1 MNYLS
6 KDGLT
11 YLWSK
16 IKSKVDTMLG
26 EKIIS
31 ADRTVYISVNGDDD
45 TGDGSETSPWK
56 TFAKAVGEAPVCNG
70 GNYII
75 KVATEGTYDAI
86 DISGKNINIQ
96 YMADITVPQISI
108 SDGADVTIAQSLTP
122 TTTGIVVL
130 IYGLTVDT
138 STWEDTTSTSGAT
151 VVNVTPAV
159 SIDNATLH
167 LNMGTKVVVPGVT
180 VANIPKIIATKAWA
194 YVGATNNARC
204 YIQSLYCG
212 AYGSNTE
219 RVISALNGSEVYAG
233 TVAPPPGTSS
243 MIFNKYLFY
252 ASRGKINVG
261 SNSLSTSGTAIYSS
275 YGGEVIAGTSLST
288 TSKDLYGAI
297 NENKSSISTLSTDLT
312 TLNTNLTNGT
322 TAVGKFGNITNID
335 DSYNTVLTGDSWIPT
350 TNSNLEL
357 NHTTFNNLFSANIGY
372 VALANMKTS
381 IVSADYGSF
390 VICIGSKLKI
400 LFLNMKITANGNIF
414 SAFSGDYLPTK
425 EISVNATWPIASTS
439 SSYKSG
445 YVNLKTTGIIALADA
460 GTALLSGSYNILR
473 MVIPYY

>member
-26 EKIIS
+26 EKILS

-56 TFAKAVGEAPVCNG
+56 TFAKAVSEAPVCNG
-70 GNYII
+70 GNYMI

-108 SDGADVTIAQSLTP
+108 SDGANVTISQAL

-130 IYGLTVDT
+130 FYGLTVDT
-138 STWEDTTSTSGAT
+138 STWETASTA
-151 VVNVTPAV
+151 TPAILV
-159 SIDNATLH
+159 NNATLF
-167 LNMGTKVVVPGVT
+167 LNMGTKIVPVGTV
-180 VANIPKIIATKAWA
+180 VANFPKIIASKAWA
-194 YVGATNNARC
+194 YVSAINNARC
-204 YIQSLYCG
+204 YMSYLYCG
-212 AYGSNTE
+212 AYGSSTE
-219 RVISALNGSEVYAG
+219 RVINAAYGSEVFVN
-233 TVAPPPGTSS
+233 TLAPPTGALWFGYT
-243 MIFNKYLFY
+243 NYLFY
-252 ASRGKINVG
+252 AYNGKINVG

-312 TLNTNLTNGT
+312 TLNTNLTNTNATVSNLSTSLTNHLNSIGILYDAANTSTSLAVNTQTKVNSYTVPADGIYIAIFSQYLNVTTTRLNLTLVAGSYTKQSCTISSGGCATMDIVEVMSLTKGT
-322 TAVGKFGNITNID
+322 VIYGYLTSTQAKITNNSDGKI
-335 DSYNTVLTGDSWIPT
+335 SYL
-350 TNSNLEL
+350 
-357 NHTTFNNLFSANIGY
+357 
-372 VALANMKTS
+372 K
-381 IVSADYGSF
+381 
-390 VICIGSKLKI
+390 VIR
-400 LFLNMKITANGNIF
+400 
-414 SAFSGDYLPTK
+414 
-425 EISVNATWPIASTS
+425 IA
-439 SSYKSG
+439 
-445 YVNLKTTGIIALADA
+445 
-460 GTALLSGSYNILR
+460 
-473 MVIPYY
+473 

>member
-6 KDGLT
+6 KEGLT

-26 EKIIS
+26 EKILS

-56 TFAKAVGEAPVCNG
+56 TFAKAVSEAPVCNG

-108 SDGADVTIAQSLTP
+108 SDGANVTISQALI
-122 TTTGIVVL
+122 TTGIVVL
-130 IYGLTVDT
+130 FYGLTVDT
-138 STWEDTTSTSGAT
+138 STWETASTT
-151 VVNVTPAV
+151 TPAILV
-159 SIDNATLH
+159 NNATLS
-167 LNMGTKVVVPGVT
+167 LNMGTKIVPTGTV
-180 VANIPKIIATKAWA
+180 VANFPKIIASKAWA
-194 YVGATNNARC
+194 YVSAINNARC
-204 YIQSLYCG
+204 DMPYLYCG
-212 AYGSNTE
+212 AYGSSTE
-219 RVISALNGSEVYAG
+219 RVINAAYGSEVFVN
-233 TVAPPPGTSS
+233 TLAPPTSAVW
-243 MIFNKYLFY
+243 IGYTKYLFY
-252 ASRGKINVG
+252 AYNGKINVG
-261 SNSLSTSGTAIYSS
+261 LNSLSTSGTAIYSS

-335 DSYNTVLTGDSWIPT
+335 NSYNTILTGNSWIPT

-400 LFLNMKITANGNIF
+400 LFLNMEITANGNIF

-460 GTALLSGSYNILR
+460 GTTLLSGSYNILR